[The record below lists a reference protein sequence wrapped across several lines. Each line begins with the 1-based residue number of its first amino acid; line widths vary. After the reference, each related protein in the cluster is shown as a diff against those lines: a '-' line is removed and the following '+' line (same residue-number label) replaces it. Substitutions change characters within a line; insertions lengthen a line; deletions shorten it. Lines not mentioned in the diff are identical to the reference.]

1 VYAIALEPHRR
12 DTLLSHTENTLKR
25 TLAVRADKVEE
36 YGPMILAIRLTVAG
50 IGTATPD
57 TAYTKTQILDLFD
70 IKDRRTAL
78 LFRNSG
84 VVDDS

>member
-1 VYAIALEPHRR
+1 VYAISLEPHRR

-25 TLAVRADKVEE
+25 TLAVRVDKVEE
-36 YGPMILAIRLTVAG
+36 YGPMTLTIRPVVVG

-57 TAYTKTQILDLFD
+57 TFYTKTQILDLFD

-84 VVDDS
+84 IDR